1 MGFISEFKDFAMK
14 GNLIDFAVGVVM
26 GGAFGAVTSSF
37 VDDVFSPPIGLLV
50 GGIDFQGIVLTLKD
64 AVMEGDKVVSP
75 AVSLNVG
82 KFINALIK
90 FIIVAFAMFLVVKG
104 MNSLKKKEEAAPA
117 APPEPSA
124 QEKLLA
130 EIRDLLKK

>member
-50 GGIDFQGIVLTLKD
+50 GGIDFQGLVLTLKD
-64 AVMEGDKVVSP
+64 AVMAGDKVVSP
-75 AVSLNVG
+75 AVTLNVG

-90 FIIVAFAMFLVVKG
+90 FVIVAFAMFLVVKG
-104 MNSLKKKEEAAPA
+104 MNSMKKKEEAAPA

-130 EIRDLLKK
+130 EIRDLLKR

>member
-50 GGIDFQGIVLTLKD
+50 GGIDFQGLVLTLKD

-75 AVSLNVG
+75 AVTLNVG

-90 FIIVAFAMFLVVKG
+90 FVIVAFAMFLVVKG

-130 EIRDLLKK
+130 EIRDLLKR